1 MDEEPAPAETP
12 AEELP
17 PLDLQQDWQPSEQ
30 DWAEFRAW
38 SHELQQQIEEQQPQ
52 QPGELLSQEPAAI
65 ENAATP
71 EPEVPNIA
79 EPEITA
85 TPAGNKPSQ
94 TGFTGSL
101 FDHINEVARQPG
113 VSAERVIA
121 PKTQVEPLLT
131 LYDLLGFSAEERSQ
145 VNRPRRR
152 KPKPKVT

>member
-17 PLDLQQDWQPSEQ
+17 PLDLQQDSQPSEQ
-30 DWAEFRAW
+30 DWAEFGAW
-38 SHELQQQIEEQQPQ
+38 SHEQQQQVEAQRTQQP
-52 QPGELLSQEPAAI
+52 EESLAKEPAAI

-101 FDHINEVARQPG
+101 FDHINEVAGNPAYPPS
-113 VSAERVIA
+113 V
-121 PKTQVEPLLT
+121 L
-131 LYDLLGFSAEERSQ
+131 
-145 VNRPRRR
+145 
-152 KPKPKVT
+152 